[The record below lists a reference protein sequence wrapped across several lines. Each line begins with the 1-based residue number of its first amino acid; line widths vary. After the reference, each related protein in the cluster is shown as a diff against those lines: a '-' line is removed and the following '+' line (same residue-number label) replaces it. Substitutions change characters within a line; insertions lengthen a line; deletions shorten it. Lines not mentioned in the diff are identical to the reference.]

1 MPNVNSDGSI
11 ALLDAGGNV
20 VYADRPK
27 GRSMDCSQVSE
38 IRRKYVNTLVMRN
51 NNASNIPGAG
61 PKFNQDKFN
70 REPATNGSVDFYS
83 TRGLSNLFYRIGSS
97 K

>member
-1 MPNVNSDGSI
+1 MPNVNSDGSR
-11 ALLDAGGNV
+11 AVLNAGNV
-20 VYADRPK
+20 TYSDRPT

-38 IRRKYVNTLVMRN
+38 IRRKYVNTRVMTVN
-51 NNASNIPGAG
+51 NPSNSQNLKPR
-61 PKFNQDKFN
+61 FNQDKFN
-70 REPATNGSVDFYS
+70 REPSTNGSVDFYS